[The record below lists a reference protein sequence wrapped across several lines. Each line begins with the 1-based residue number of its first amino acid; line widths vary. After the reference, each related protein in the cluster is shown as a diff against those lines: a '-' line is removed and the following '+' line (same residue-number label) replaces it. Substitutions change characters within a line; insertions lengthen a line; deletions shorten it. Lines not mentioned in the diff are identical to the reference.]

1 MGRWGGREGAHTET
15 TEAET
20 VKIQRL
26 TARETATERRQT
38 ERQRETH
45 GDNEGYRENQVSYL
59 SIYRCLP
66 TI

>member
-1 MGRWGGREGAHTET
+1 MGRERGSAHRDNRGRDSQNTE
-15 TEAET
+15 
-20 VKIQRL
+20 RL

-38 ERQRETH
+38 ERQSETH